1 MTTNLSRR
9 NLVWYVVV
17 FVGEGVG
24 RRVDGSIARGMKGG
38 DTTVGAKREKK
49 KQKNKGVIEIR
60 GGPTF
65 GVSFSGL

>member
-49 KQKNKGVIEIR
+49 KQKKR
-60 GGPTF
+60 KKQGGY
-65 GVSFSGL
+65 